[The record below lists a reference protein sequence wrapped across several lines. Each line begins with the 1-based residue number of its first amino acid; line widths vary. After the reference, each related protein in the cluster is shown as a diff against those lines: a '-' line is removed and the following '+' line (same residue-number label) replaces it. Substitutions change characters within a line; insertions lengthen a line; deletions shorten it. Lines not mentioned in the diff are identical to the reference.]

1 MRTVTL
7 DLAPV
12 AASST
17 GLASNVSSAGTSVA
31 LTGALTSGGVFTS
44 SDGMG
49 RIISIAD
56 SSTSTQSDVTF
67 TIIGTDTNGDA
78 ITDTITGPASGAT
91 VVSTKAFLTVSSITI
106 SAAQG
111 GSEAVNVGIVGT
123 TLSAI
128 SKIVPLNFY
137 NEVAPEVSVDVTG
150 TINFTVQQTFD
161 SILTVKDSSGNISWE
176 DITALTSKT
185 ADTLA
190 QTSIGAKAIRV
201 KINSYSSSAT
211 AQVAIISSQ
220 NDLLDPINNI
230 GTAVTVAGA
239 DKVVIQDVSDGD
251 RLKTV
256 TAQSI
261 ADLGGGG
268 GVSDGDKGDV
278 VVSSNATVWTV
289 DPVTGTGNFV
299 KATSPTLVTPAL
311 GTIASGNLSAGTGS
325 LVNLTTVTTSA
336 DVTFNGITVGKGNS
350 SVATN
355 LAIGNASGDAIT
367 SGARLVSLGNSALT
381 TATTFTDSVAVGY
394 EALKS
399 ASTGAG
405 ESVAVGSQA
414 LSTAN
419 TAVRNTAVGMHS
431 LKTVAGSSNTGC
443 GAYTLYQGT
452 TCTNTV
458 ALGNLAFGSVTSAIE
473 NVVVGASAMT
483 FVTTGG
489 GNVGVGFGAG
499 TITLGATGEAN
510 LTTGQKNT
518 LVGSYAATSSASAS
532 NCIALGS
539 GAVANAATGATSSDD
554 GAGIAIGSVECPVG
568 FRGDATIYPAA
579 GASAGYMLLKI
590 NGTEYKIQLYAK
602 T

>member
-1 MRTVTL
+1 
-7 DLAPV
+7 
-12 AASST
+12 
-17 GLASNVSSAGTSVA
+17 
-31 LTGALTSGGVFTS
+31 
-44 SDGMG
+44 MG
-49 RIISIAD
+49 RIISITD
-56 SSTSTQSDVTF
+56 SSTNTQSDVTF

-78 ITDTITGPASGAT
+78 ITNTITGPASGAT
-91 VVSTKAFLTVSSITI
+91 VVSTKAFLTVTSITI

-230 GTAVTVAGA
+230 GTAVTVAAG

-268 GVSDGDKGDV
+268 GGGVSDGDKGDI
-278 VVSSNATVWTV
+278 VVSGTGTVWTV
-289 DPVTGTGNFV
+289 DPVTGTGDFV
-299 KATSPTLVTPAL
+299 RATSPTLVTPAL

-325 LVNLTTVTTSA
+325 LVNLTTVTTTA
-336 DVTFNGITVGKGNS
+336 DVTFNGVKVGKGAS
-350 SVATN
+350 SVASN
-355 LAIGNASGDAIT
+355 VSIGVTSMASVT
-367 SGARLVSLGNSALT
+367 SGSNLIGIGTN
-381 TATTFTDSVAVGY
+381 TFNAASTFSDSVAIGTD
-394 EALKS
+394 AFKL
-399 ASTGAG
+399 ASTGTG
-405 ESVAVGSQA
+405 EGVAIGKSA
-414 LSTAN
+414 LASN
-419 TAVRNTAVGMHS
+419 TSSNRNTAVGYNS
-431 LKTVAGSSNTGC
+431 LILNTGGRNTC
-443 GAYTLYQGT
+443 VGSYSGSGT
-452 TCTNTV
+452 TTATGSVAIGNFSGAGTTMGANV
-458 ALGNLAFGSVTSAIE
+458 ALGELAFG
-473 NVVVGASAMT
+473 NG
-483 FVTTGG
+483 TTGSN
-489 GNVGVGFGAG
+489 NVCIGVNTG
-499 TITLGATGEAN
+499 TVTALATGETALSTGSHNTIVGAN
-510 LTTGQKNT
+510 ASVT
-518 LVGSYAATSSASAS
+518 ATDTIGT
-532 NCIALGS
+532 IALGS
-539 GAVANAATGATSSDD
+539 GAVAKKATGATSADD
-554 GAGIAIGSVECPVG
+554 GPGIAIGSVERPVG
-568 FRGDATIYPAA
+568 FRGDATIYPSA

-590 NGTEYKIQLYAK
+590 NGTEYKINLFAVS
-602 T
+602 